1 MGYIAVAMTCWLSA
15 IAAERLTSHP
25 MKNQKDTDPL
35 GGPSLADQRCL
46 YWDALNR
53 NSY

>member
-25 MKNQKDTDPL
+25 MKNQQDTDPP
-35 GGPSLADQRCL
+35 GRPSLADQRYL